1 MKILLSGLLFAA
13 LWASASVATKFG
25 LMSAQ
30 PLVIANIRFFI
41 AGVMMFLLTFLLKKN
56 QFPGRREWKP
66 LMIYGILN
74 VTIYL
79 GCFILAMQHLS
90 AGIGSL
96 APALGPITISLI
108 SAIWLKRPI
117 YMKEILALVFGLG
130 GVALA
135 TYPLLQNSY
144 VTVVGLL
151 IMAISILAYSF
162 GTVYYSQVHW
172 ALPRLAINSWQ
183 ILFGGLFLLPFTFIT
198 FNAGRN
204 HFDIRFWL
212 SITWLVLPVSI
223 LAVQLWLVMIHQNAV
238 KASIWLFLCP
248 IFGFVF
254 SYLFLKE
261 PITTYTVVGTVFVIA
276 GLYLAQQK
284 KFGNITFKDSIKN
297 SGCLLRL

>member
-1 MKILLSGLLFAA
+1 MKILFSGLLFAA

-41 AGVMMFLLTFLLKKN
+41 AGLMMFLLTFLLKKN
-56 QFPGRREWKP
+56 QFPGRQEWKP
-66 LMIYGILN
+66 LMIYGMLN

-96 APALGPITISLI
+96 APALGPVTISLI

-117 YMKEILALVFGLG
+117 YMKEILALLLGLG
-130 GVALA
+130 GVAVA

-144 VTVVGLL
+144 VTGGGLL

-162 GTVYYSQVHW
+162 GTVYYSQVNW
-172 ALPRLAINSWQ
+172 ELPRLAINSWQ
-183 ILFGGLFLLPFTFIT
+183 ILFGGLFLLPFTCIT

-204 HFDIRFWL
+204 HFDFRFWL
-212 SITWLVLPVSI
+212 SIAWLVLPVSI
-223 LAVQLWLVMIHQNAV
+223 LAVQLWLLMIHQNAV

-261 PITTYTVVGTVFVIA
+261 PITAYTFVGTAFVIA
-276 GLYLAQQK
+276 GLYLAQQN
-284 KFGNITFKDSIKN
+284 KFGNTILRIPKN
-297 SGCLLRL
+297 

>member
-41 AGVMMFLLTFLLKKN
+41 AGVLMFLFTVLLKKN
-56 QFPGRREWKP
+56 QFPRRHEWKP

-96 APALGPITISLI
+96 APALGPVTISLI
-108 SAIWLKRPI
+108 SAIWLKRPVYI
-117 YMKEILALVFGLG
+117 KEVLALVLGLG

-135 TYPLLQNSY
+135 TFPLLQNSY
-144 VTVVGLL
+144 VTASGLL

-162 GTVYYSQVHW
+162 GTVYYSQVKW
-172 ALPRLAINSWQ
+172 DLPRLSINSWQ
-183 ILFGGLFLLPFTFIT
+183 ILFGGIFLLPFTFIT
-198 FNAGRN
+198 FDAGRN
-204 HFDIRFWL
+204 HFDVRFWV
-212 SITWLVLPVSI
+212 SVAWLVLPVSI
-223 LAVQLWLVMIHQNAV
+223 LAVQLWLLMIHQNAV

-261 PITTYTVVGTVFVIA
+261 PITAYTFAGTAFVIA
-276 GLYLAQQK
+276 GLYLAQQQ
-284 KFGNITFKDSIKN
+284 KFGNTTFKKSVEN
-297 SGCLLRL
+297 

>member
-1 MKILLSGLLFAA
+1 MKTILSGLLFAA

-41 AGVMMFLLTFLLKKN
+41 AGVIMFLFTILMKKN
-56 QFPGRREWKP
+56 QLPQRHEWKP

-96 APALGPITISLI
+96 APALGPVTISLM
-108 SAIWLKRPI
+108 SSLWLKRPI
-117 YMKEILALVFGLG
+117 YKKEVFALVLGLA

-144 VTVVGLL
+144 VTTGGLL
-151 IMAISILAYSF
+151 IMAISILSYSF
-162 GTVYYSQVHW
+162 GTVYYSQVTW
-172 ALPRLAINSWQ
+172 NLSRLAINSWQ
-183 ILFGGLFLLPFTFIT
+183 IIFGGLFLLPFTLLT
-198 FNAGRN
+198 LNPAHN

-212 SITWLVLPVSI
+212 SIAWLVLPVSI
-223 LAVQLWLVMIHQNAV
+223 LAVQLWLLMIHQDAV

-248 IFGFVF
+248 IFGFLF
-254 SYLFLKE
+254 SFLFLKE
-261 PITTYTVVGTVFVIA
+261 PITGYTFAGTALVIA

-284 KFGNITFKDSIKN
+284 NFGKASAKPPLESATSV
-297 SGCLLRL
+297 